1 MDGEFL
7 AHLQVGVDPNV
18 GIAVE
23 VARVGYEI
31 AEAAKEC
38 RLLPKEGL
46 SSKAAQ
52 CVEQASDLEVKVRP
66 TAQERTQLK
75 RG

>member
-7 AHLQVGVDPNV
+7 AHLQVGVDLNV
-18 GIAVE
+18 GIPVE

-31 AEAAKEC
+31 AEASKEC
-38 RLLPKEGL
+38 RLLSKEGL

-52 CVEQASDLEVKVRP
+52 SVELASDLEVKVRP

>member
-18 GIAVE
+18 GMAME
-23 VARVGYEI
+23 MARFGYEI

-38 RLLPKEGL
+38 RLLPKGGL
-46 SSKAAQ
+46 S
-52 CVEQASDLEVKVRP
+52 
-66 TAQERTQLK
+66 
-75 RG
+75 